1 MATPDLGTK
10 YDPFPPTATDPVD
23 HDALHAAD
31 RLNIVESTSDFTT
44 PGATYPIHARQLM
57 LSARGGTLDALAR
70 SAPTTRS
77 AYPSPFTS
85 PALATA
91 TPK

>member
-1 MATPDLGTK
+1 M
-10 YDPFPPTATDPVD
+10 D

-44 PGATYPIHARQLM
+44 TGDTYPIHARQLM

-70 SAPTTRS
+70 FDFPKTNLLSWQHRASIGRDNYVRVEDIGILFPWGIRP
-77 AYPSPFTS
+77 PS
-85 PALATA
+85 
-91 TPK
+91 